1 MASAVFKT
9 VVTTPR
15 VVRWVRFPHALATA
29 LAAALAVAALVA
41 LPSPLRA
48 QQDAPRRAASHP
60 PPRPLHAPPD
70 TIPDSLRKPPISPR
84 RAMILSLLVPGAAQ
98 ARLRRPDAAMLFATF
113 EVVSLAMARKSAQ
126 DLREAK
132 QAGRDSIPTQFTYDA
147 SGAPVP
153 TAWQQNRLAPRVK
166 ARHAHYEDWI
176 AALIFN
182 HIIAAADAYVAAN
195 LWDFRANVSLDPARR
210 VASVRAAL
218 PF

>member
-29 LAAALAVAALVA
+29 LAVVALV
-41 LPSPLRA
+41 LSPPSLRA
-48 QQDAPRRAASHP
+48 QQDAARGAPHPAA
-60 PPRPLHAPPD
+60 HAPPD
-70 TIPDSLRKPPISPR
+70 TLPDSLRRPPISPR
-84 RAMILSLLVPGAAQ
+84 RAMLLSLLVPGTAQ
-98 ARLRRPDAAMLFATF
+98 ARLRRPNAAMLFATV

-132 QAGRDSIPTQFTYDA
+132 QAGRDSVPTQFTYDA

-153 TAWQQNRLAPRVK
+153 VAWQQNRLAPRVK